1 VFPRP
6 PQRPTPYLYSPAEI
20 DRLVEAAGG
29 LRPSLRAATYR
40 TLFGLLAVTGMRV
53 GEALK
58 LHRGEVDL
66 DQGVLTITGPKSGH
80 MRLLPL
86 HPTSVDALRRYAEQR
101 ERRFPTLEAGT
112 FFVSTGGTPLLHG
125 NVRATFIKLTTAIG
139 LRTANVRPRIH
150 DLRHSLAVRCLLEWY
165 RSGADVAAHMPTL
178 STYLGH
184 VNPAGTYWYLSATPE
199 LMDLAARRLDRHRG
213 WSAVTALA
221 PLLQAFF
228 TDRLMSQRQAS
239 GHTIAAYR
247 DTLRLLLGFAA
258 DRLGRPP
265 HTFDMRVRRAADRR
279 VPQPPGTATR
289 QQHPDPQRAP
299 VRDPLAVHLRRAA
312 PP

>member
-1 VFPRP
+1 VSELADHVENYLKLRRDLGFRLRLEGRVLPQFVAYLQAAGASTVTTDLAIAWAQLPTGVDPINWSHRLGAVRGFARYLNTIDPRTEIPPAGIFPRP

-66 DQGVLTITGPKSGH
+66 DRGVLTITGPKSGH
-80 MRLLPL
+80 TRLLPL

-101 ERRFPTLEAGT
+101 ERRLPTLEAGT
-112 FFVSTGGTPLLHG
+112 FFVSTAGTPLLHG

-199 LMDLAARRLDRHRG
+199 LMHLAARRLDRHRG
-213 WSAVTALA
+213 
-221 PLLQAFF
+221 
-228 TDRLMSQRQAS
+228 
-239 GHTIAAYR
+239 
-247 DTLRLLLGFAA
+247 
-258 DRLGRPP
+258 GRP
-265 HTFDMRVRRAADRR
+265 
-279 VPQPPGTATR
+279 
-289 QQHPDPQRAP
+289 
-299 VRDPLAVHLRRAA
+299 
-312 PP
+312 